1 MRISSLNALPAGAT
15 ELGVVYASVE
25 GVNEHSYEE
34 CLHEL
39 IEKADKLGATALV
52 ALQLAQSQF
61 QWNQRTSLLATAI
74 REAGAEA
81 AHTIGSPAAHTDGS
95 RR

>member
-1 MRISSLNALPAGAT
+1 MRVSSLSTFPAGAA

-34 CLHEL
+34 CLEEL
-39 IEKADKLGATALV
+39 THKAEKLGATALI
-52 ALQLAQSQF
+52 ALQLVQSQF

-74 REAGAEA
+74 KEAGR
-81 AHTIGSPAAHTDGS
+81 S
-95 RR
+95 